1 MTTEIDKIKS
11 LRDSTGLS
19 LNEIKKALIEAEGDE
34 GQAREILQELGVK
47 MAAKKSARQVKEGVV
62 ESYIHNTRKV
72 GSIVVLLCETDFV
85 ARNVEFQKLA
95 KELAMHVT
103 AMKPGSAGEFLEQP
117 FIRDQ
122 DITIKD
128 LINQHIA
135 KLGENIQIDRFEVF
149 EI

>member
-1 MTTEIDKIKS
+1 MATEIDKIKN

-19 LNEIKKALIEAEGDE
+19 LNEIKKALTEAEGDE
-34 GQAREILQELGVK
+34 ARAREILQELGVK
-47 MAAKKSARQVKEGVV
+47 MAAKKSTRQVKEGVI

-95 KELAMHVT
+95 KDLVMHIT
-103 AMKPGSAGEFLEQP
+103 AMKPGSVGELLEQTY
-117 FIRDQ
+117 IRDQ
-122 DITIKD
+122 DLTVKD
-128 LINQHIA
+128 LINQNIA
-135 KLGENIQIDRFEVF
+135 KLGENIQIDKFEVF

>member
-1 MTTEIDKIKS
+1 MAEIDKIKS

-19 LNEIKKALIEAEGDE
+19 LNEIKKALNEANGDE
-34 GQAREILQELGVK
+34 GRAREILQELGVK
-47 MAAKKSARQVKEGVV
+47 MAAKKSARQVKEGVI

-72 GSIVVLLCETDFV
+72 GSMIVLLCETDFV
-85 ARNVEFQKLA
+85 ARNIEFQKLA
-95 KELAMHVT
+95 KDLAMHIT
-103 AMKPGSAGEFLEQP
+103 AMKPGSVSELLEQP

-122 DITIKD
+122 DVTVKD
-128 LINQHIA
+128 LVNQSIA